1 MISCIILGGQYDGS
15 TVYADLIYVD
25 CVYEGGLVMGVEM
38 RVVWSCFVAIFVVFT
53 FCPRCGVN
61 VTTAGVI
68 ITYRGGGHVGW
79 NIVVV
84 TMRYFRLGEDV
95 CAEKRGEFE
104 KKK

>member
-1 MISCIILGGQYDGS
+1 MDW
-15 TVYADLIYVD
+15 IYVN

-38 RVVWSCFVAIFVVFT
+38 RVVWSCCVAIFVVFT
-53 FCPRCGVN
+53 FYPCCGVN
-61 VTTAGVI
+61 VTTSGVI
-68 ITYRGGGHVGW
+68 ITYGGDDHVGQ

-95 CAEKRGEFE
+95 CAEKRGEIE